1 MAALQRYLKKPNI
14 FWLTSK
20 RCLRHDV
27 SCVRNDARRHSER
40 IDTLRRPGDSP
51 YVKFFNIKTKS

>member
-1 MAALQRYLKKPNI
+1 MAALQSYLKKPNI
-14 FWLTSK
+14 ILLTSK

-27 SCVRNDARRHSER
+27 SRVRNDARRHSKR

-51 YVKFFNIKTKS
+51 CVELSKANTKA